1 MMMRS
6 WRDAVFLA
14 IGLATVAC
22 GSSAMQSSPPPASPA
37 PSGSA
42 SQLPAGP
49 AASGAVSDEKLRN
62 ELLLRVRSDQAARE
76 AFMLKQRTTGMVDS
90 GDVARLSSVDT
101 ENTRWL
107 SGVIARQGWPTKAQV
122 GAQGVRDALLL
133 VQHADLDTAFQN
145 RVLPLVQ
152 RSFTAGDLP
161 GADVAMLTDR
171 VAVNHGRAQVY
182 GTQAKLVDG
191 RWVAAPIADSAS
203 VDARRATMGLPP
215 LRVYFRILDSLYAL
229 PR

>member
-1 MMMRS
+1 MMRS
-6 WRDAVFLA
+6 WRETVFLA
-14 IGLATVAC
+14 VGLATAAC
-22 GSSAMQSSPPPASPA
+22 GSSAMQSSNPA

-49 AASGAVSDEKLRN
+49 AASVSVSDEKLRN

-76 AFMLKQRTTGMVDS
+76 AFMLKQRTTGTVDS
-90 GDVARLSSVDT
+90 ADVARLSSVDT

-107 SGVIARQGWPTKAQV
+107 SGVIARQGWPTKALV

-133 VQHADLDTAFQN
+133 VQHADLDTAFQA

-161 GADVAMLTDR
+161 GADVAMLSDR
-171 VAVNHGRAQVY
+171 VAVNHGRPQVY

-191 RWVAAPIADSAS
+191 RWVPAPIADSAS